1 MGSKDLGRGLTRM
14 DADFFFYLRESVL
27 VNRIMNTELGKF
39 HRRDAEDAEFS
50 DYFSALSAP
59 RR

>member
-1 MGSKDLGRGLTRM
+1 MSAIGPGLGDWEITTHRKSSK
-14 DADFFFYLRESVL
+14 SVL
-27 VNRIMNTELGKF
+27 VNRIMNTELGEF
-39 HRRDAEDAEFS
+39 HRRDTEDAEFS